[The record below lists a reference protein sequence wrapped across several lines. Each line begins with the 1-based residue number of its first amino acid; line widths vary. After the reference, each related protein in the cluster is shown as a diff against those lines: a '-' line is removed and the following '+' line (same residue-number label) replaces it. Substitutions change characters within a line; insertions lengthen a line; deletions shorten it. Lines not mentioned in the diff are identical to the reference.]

1 MRAALR
7 PATPASP
14 FPCVQL
20 VPAGK
25 SSSPPASIAG
35 PVRPEVPAPAA
46 GSILGTSR
54 AAGDPSLGA
63 ERLTPVFYSVHVFLM
78 FVFMLKPECCSIR
91 GADTSCPQQAVL
103 VPSGLHFPL
112 LGKAAREGWG
122 CSLPKPHFWGLSW
135 PLLLGCRGCS
145 PQPLAVRG
153 RSDTWALSQ
162 AFSVSC
168 FCPGVLQWDLDPPAL
183 LPWLAACPVPSP
195 PLLYSR
201 GGGRGPAVLLPW
213 PCHGRAGA
221 TCWHVALVLL
231 SPPQGPRPE
240 QVPPGFASPGTT
252 GTTSMPRS
260 QPHHGQLAS
269 QPSLGPALPQ
279 CPRNGAP
286 RQLCAQLPPPQ
297 APTLLL
303 PRCGEPGEAPG
314 LEPCPRLKGY
324 TQGRLIYRQLPF
336 CPSS

>member
-1 MRAALR
+1 MLPGGRRSGSWWPWLGAVLSQGPPRDLASGLLSPCTSLIALFSLPLQPPERHGAGSRLLLAAGGPGGRGDRPGRLHAVPRASQEQVRAALR

-35 PVRPEVPAPAA
+35 PVRPDVPAPAA

-91 GADTSCPQQAVL
+91 GADTSRPQQAVL

-135 PLLLGCRGCS
+135 PLLLGRRSCS
-145 PQPLAVRG
+145 P
-153 RSDTWALSQ
+153 
-162 AFSVSC
+162 
-168 FCPGVLQWDLDPPAL
+168 
-183 LPWLAACPVPSP
+183 
-195 PLLYSR
+195 
-201 GGGRGPAVLLPW
+201 
-213 PCHGRAGA
+213 
-221 TCWHVALVLL
+221 
-231 SPPQGPRPE
+231 
-240 QVPPGFASPGTT
+240 
-252 GTTSMPRS
+252 
-260 QPHHGQLAS
+260 
-269 QPSLGPALPQ
+269 
-279 CPRNGAP
+279 
-286 RQLCAQLPPPQ
+286 
-297 APTLLL
+297 
-303 PRCGEPGEAPG
+303 
-314 LEPCPRLKGY
+314 
-324 TQGRLIYRQLPF
+324 
-336 CPSS
+336 

>member
-35 PVRPEVPAPAA
+35 PVRPDVPAPAA

-91 GADTSCPQQAVL
+91 GADTSCLQQAVL

-112 LGKAAREGWG
+112 LGRAAREGWG

-201 GGGRGPAVLLPW
+201 GGAEGRLFSFPGPAMGELVPHAGTWPLSCCPLRRDRGRSRCLRALHLLVRLELHLCPV
-213 PCHGRAGA
+213 PSPIMGS
-221 TCWHVALVLL
+221 WHL
-231 SPPQGPRPE
+231 SPVWGQPCPSAPE
-240 QVPPGFASPGTT
+240 TEPPGSSVPSSPLPRLPPCFCHAAGSPGK
-252 GTTSMPRS
+252 
-260 QPHHGQLAS
+260 
-269 QPSLGPALPQ
+269 
-279 CPRNGAP
+279 
-286 RQLCAQLPPPQ
+286 
-297 APTLLL
+297 LLV
-303 PRCGEPGEAPG
+303 
-314 LEPCPRLKGY
+314 
-324 TQGRLIYRQLPF
+324 
-336 CPSS
+336 